1 MDFRVDQGDLTRV
14 MRELKTLDKK
24 SVTALRAGLRV
35 GLQPYVAQIQAEV
48 PKEAPLSGMQ
58 RGRKGGAVRGRTRW
72 RGINKPVIK
81 FLPGR
86 SRRSGTNLLMI
97 TVTGGK
103 RGLGFD
109 YAELAGI
116 RSRPGAT
123 VSRPY
128 TRRVRGGG
136 VTREMTHRVSSQGD
150 NFIAQLNA
158 RKPIRGVAGRYA
170 YDAFVK
176 IRPAVW
182 ETSRTIINTF
192 MASYN
197 NTFRV

>member
-1 MDFRVDQGDLTRV
+1 MDIRVDQSDLTRTL
-14 MRELKTLDKK
+14 RELKTLDDK
-24 SVTALRAGLRV
+24 SVKALRTGLRV
-35 GLQPYVAQIQAEV
+35 GLQPYVARIQSAV

-58 RGRKGGAVRGRTRW
+58 RTRKGRPVRGRTKW

-81 FLPGR
+81 FMPGR
-86 SRRSGTNLLMI
+86 SKRSGKNLLMI

-103 RGLGFD
+103 RGFGFD

-116 RSRPGAT
+116 RSRPAA
-123 VSRPY
+123 VRSRKY

-136 VTREMTHRVSSQGD
+136 VTREMSHRVTTQGD
-150 NFIAQLNA
+150 EFIRKLNE

-170 YDAFVK
+170 YDAFIK
-176 IRPAVW
+176 IRPGVV
-182 ETSRTIINTF
+182 ETSRTIINKF

-197 NTFRV
+197 KRLRV

>member
-1 MDFRVDQGDLTRV
+1 MDISVDQRDLIRV
-14 MRELKTLDKK
+14 VRELKAIDDK
-24 SVTALRAGLRV
+24 SVRALRTGLMV
-35 GLQPYVAQIQAEV
+35 GLAPVVAKIQSDI
-48 PKEAPLSGMQ
+48 PKTPPLSGMNH
-58 RGRKGGAVRGRTRW
+58 RGRTKW
-72 RGINKPVIK
+72 RGINKPKVS
-81 FLPGR
+81 FMPGR
-86 SRRSGTNLLMI
+86 SKKTGTNLLMI

-128 TRRVRGGG
+128 TRRTGRGGT
-136 VTREMTHRVSSQGD
+136 TREMTHRVTTQGD
-150 NFIAQLNA
+150 QFIKALQEK
-158 RKPIRGVAGRYA
+158 KPIRGVAGRYA
-170 YDAFVK
+170 YDSFLGMKPQV
-176 IRPAVW
+176 I
-182 ETSRTIINTF
+182 ETARLIINKF

>member
-35 GLQPYVAQIQAEV
+35 GLQPYVAQIQAGV
-48 PKEAPLSGMQ
+48 PKAAPLSGMTH
-58 RGRKGGAVRGRTRW
+58 RGRTKW

-86 SRRSGTNLLMI
+86 SKRSGTNLLMI

-197 NTFRV
+197 NKFRV

>member
-1 MDFRVDQGDLTRV
+1 MDLRVDQGDLTRA

-35 GLQPYVAQIQAEV
+35 GLQPYVAQIQAAV

-58 RGRKGGAVRGRTRW
+58 RTRKGNAVRGRTRW

-109 YAELAGI
+109 YVELAGI
-116 RSRPGAT
+116 RSRPGAKT
-123 VSRPY
+123 SRPY

-136 VTREMTHRVSSQGD
+136 VTREMTHRVTGQGD
-150 NFIAQLNA
+150 HFISMLEE
-158 RKPIRGVAGRYA
+158 RKPIKGKAGRYA
-170 YDAFVK
+170 YDEFIK
-176 IRPAVW
+176 MRPAVW
-182 ETSRTIINTF
+182 ETSRAIINTF

-197 NTFRV
+197 NKFRV